1 MTLLQ
6 EEKMS
11 ILSENKQLQDR
22 LREFETMDDSL
33 SGSGHRYKETRRQMD
48 TLKEELFKVETCN
61 YYLFY
66 NKADQKK
73 YNSFIRENLLCL
85 ALQTPLVLGLL

>member
-1 MTLLQ
+1 
-6 EEKMS
+6 MS

-22 LREFETMDDSL
+22 LKEFETMDDSL
-33 SGSGHRYKETRRQMD
+33 TRSGHRYKETRRQMD

-66 NKADQKK
+66 TIFLFSIKLTWQKIIYKNHFVFDKNKVRK
-73 YNSFIRENLLCL
+73 
-85 ALQTPLVLGLL
+85 